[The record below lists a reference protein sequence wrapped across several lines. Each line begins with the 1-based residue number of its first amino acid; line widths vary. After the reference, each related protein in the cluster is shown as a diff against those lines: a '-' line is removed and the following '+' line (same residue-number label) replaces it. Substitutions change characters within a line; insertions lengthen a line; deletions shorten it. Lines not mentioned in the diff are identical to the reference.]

1 MFEMADETDSVVKP
15 KDRWPRVDFMSRLLE
30 VYKGG
35 SYSGPALLIRTIEE
49 PRSFTLDLGETS
61 GWEHVIHGGL
71 GAEDIHCKHTDITEE
86 PFIGH
91 VAKLILARLE
101 ASTRD

>member
-1 MFEMADETDSVVKP
+1 MADETDSAVKP
-15 KDRWPRVDFMSRLLE
+15 KDRWPRADFMSRLLE
-30 VYKGG
+30 VYTGG

-71 GAEDIHCKHTDITEE
+71 RAEDIHCKHTDITEE
-86 PFIGH
+86 PFIGQ
-91 VAKLILARLE
+91 VAKRILAKLQ
-101 ASTRD
+101 ASTTD